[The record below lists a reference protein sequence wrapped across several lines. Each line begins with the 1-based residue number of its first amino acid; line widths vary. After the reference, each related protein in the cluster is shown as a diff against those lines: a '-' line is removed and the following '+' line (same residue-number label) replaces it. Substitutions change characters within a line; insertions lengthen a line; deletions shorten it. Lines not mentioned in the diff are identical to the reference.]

1 MLLPPESFQR
11 PFSYISRHVYALID
25 IKWGAW
31 ALMAFYI
38 SLLSG
43 IVVGLQYDY
52 LYPAYATAALDLLAP
67 YGRFFRSLHFYS
79 SQFFFFFSCFH
90 LFAVYQ
96 ETIKFSILEWLRL
109 IGILPLIL
117 FLLFTGYILRGDNT
131 GSSAGL
137 IAENI
142 ILAIPVVGH
151 ALNDLLFDLSTSG
164 LRKVYLHHVIA
175 LDLLLLIFAWNHLRI
190 YRIKIRN
197 HLPLIALIL
206 VFSIFVSAP
215 FEPDR
220 LGISYISGPWF
231 FLGLQELLRYM
242 SPLVAGVGIPGI
254 FLLAL
259 LSAYPTN
266 NHLRSILI
274 FLGSSLTCYAVLSAI
289 ALNR

>member
-1 MLLPPESFQR
+1 MLLLPDPLQR
-11 PFSYISRHVYALID
+11 PFSLISRHFSAVKD

-31 ALMAFYI
+31 ALTAFYL

-52 LYPAYATAALDLLAP
+52 LHPSYATAALDLLAP
-67 YGRFFRSLHFYS
+67 YGRFFRSLHFFT
-79 SQFFFFFSCFH
+79 SQFFFLFSCIH
-90 LFAVYQ
+90 LLAVYQ
-96 ETIKFSILEWLRL
+96 KTMKYSIAEWLL
-109 IGILPLIL
+109 LLGTLPLIL
-117 FLLFTGYILRGDNT
+117 LLLFTGYILRGDNT

-137 IAENI
+137 IAEHI

-151 ALNDLLFDLSTSG
+151 ALNNLLFDISADG
-164 LRKVYLHHVIA
+164 LRKVYIHHVIG

-190 YRIKIRN
+190 YRIKIRD
-197 HLPLIALIL
+197 HLPIIGLMLI
-206 VFSIFVSAP
+206 FSVFVSAP

-242 SPLVAGVGIPGI
+242 PPLAAGVVIPGI

-259 LSAYPTN
+259 FSAYPTN
-266 NHLRSILI
+266 KYLRSILI
-274 FLGSSLTCYAVLSAI
+274 VLGASLIFYTVLSAI
-289 ALNR
+289 AWMR